1 MEVEVEK
8 LMQDCDTCFAGWQPE
23 AASAV
28 APAAA
33 AEAGD
38 ACLALYAKDD
48 EEERLLLQTGCVS
61 PDALFQWECASPAA
75 AAAAADDDDDDEE
88 AMEAEEGYANSD
100 VTQGS
105 IEDCKSSGN
114 SSNEGRTEAGEEA
127 REKKKKRREKQREAV
142 RESRCRSR
150 AREAEE
156 ELRLKHLRKEAASL
170 TRHLQHL
177 DPVTQLPA
185 SFVARQV
192 PPEIAS
198 RVHAPRVDKRSP
210 ARDEAVRVMRGLQ
223 INRESGKR
231 YTRRM
236 NFMKEERRREIE
248 WLEQTTKQLKAMIQ
262 RLKEENRDL
271 ETRADAFLG
280 TASLVSQGVSSSVSE

>member
-1 MEVEVEK
+1 
-8 LMQDCDTCFAGWQPE
+8 
-23 AASAV
+23 
-28 APAAA
+28 
-33 AEAGD
+33 
-38 ACLALYAKDD
+38 
-48 EEERLLLQTGCVS
+48 
-61 PDALFQWECASPAA
+61 
-75 AAAAADDDDDDEE
+75 
-88 AMEAEEGYANSD
+88 MEAEEGYANSD

>member
-1 MEVEVEK
+1 MEVEEEVEK

-23 AASAV
+23 AASA
-28 APAAA
+28 AAA
-33 AEAGD
+33 AEAED
-38 ACLALYAKDD
+38 VCLALYAKDD

-75 AAAAADDDDDDEE
+75 ADADEE

-156 ELRLKHLRKEAASL
+156 ELRLKQLRKEAASL

-177 DPVTQLPA
+177 DPVAQLPA
-185 SFVARQV
+185 SFVAREV

-231 YTRRM
+231 YTKRV
-236 NFMKEERRREIE
+236 NFKKEERRREIE
-248 WLEQTTKQLKAMIQ
+248 WLEQTTKQLKARIQ
-262 RLKEENRDL
+262 PLKEENRDL

-280 TASLVSQGVSSSVSE
+280 TASLVSEGSQ